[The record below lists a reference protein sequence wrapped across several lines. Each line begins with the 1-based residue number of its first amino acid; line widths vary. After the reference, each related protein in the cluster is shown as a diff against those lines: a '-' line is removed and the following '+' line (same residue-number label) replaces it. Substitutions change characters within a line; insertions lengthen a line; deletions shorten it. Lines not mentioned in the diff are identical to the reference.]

1 MKMVEQLIEH
11 RRRAHRL
18 DKFIVFALA
27 IGLIFFIL
35 WRSIFVAI
43 PPGNAAVLFRLFGG
57 GTDTSRVYREGL
69 MIKWPWDSYYVYEI
83 RTQARNYSVDA
94 LSANGLTV
102 RVDFTALFNPL
113 PRQLPILQKQFG
125 PEYVDRLVTPVSLDA
140 VRQVIAQYNPQT
152 LNTTEPAI
160 VQEQILQRLQNDPPI
175 SNLLS
180 EGVVIRALRL
190 PDTLNAA
197 INAKLT
203 EEQYEQAYDFRIDR
217 EKKEALRK
225 HIEAVGI
232 QNFYSIVASSLT
244 PSLLTWRGIEATVEV
259 SRSPNSKIVI
269 MGGGKNQLPLILGS
283 EISGLPSSPSPP
295 PGQTGAYPLPD
306 LRTLPSLFPNMDM
319 SSSGSG
325 VSKSVLGTDEK
336 PTPTE
341 EKATEPSRPDMNG
354 KKVTPPPAKASKKST
369 QVP

>member
-1 MKMVEQLIEH
+1 MKMVEQLTEH
-11 RRRAHRL
+11 RRRSHRL

-27 IGLIFFIL
+27 IGLLFFLL
-35 WRSIFVAI
+35 WRTVFVAI

-57 GTDTSRVYREGL
+57 GTDTSRIYREGL
-69 MIKWPWDSYYVYEI
+69 MVKWPWDSYYIYEI

-94 LSANGLTV
+94 LSANGLVV
-102 RVDFTALFNPL
+102 RVNFTALFNPV
-113 PRQLPILQKQFG
+113 PARLPILHKRFG
-125 PEYVDRLVTPVSLDA
+125 PEYVDRLVTPVSFDA

-152 LNTTEPAI
+152 LNTIEPSVVQDQI
-160 VQEQILQRLQNDPPI
+160 VQKLQRNPDT

-180 EGVVIRALRL
+180 EGVVIRDMHL
-190 PDTLNAA
+190 PESLNAA

-259 SRSPNSKIVI
+259 SRSPNSKVVI
-269 MGGGKNQLPLILGS
+269 IGGGKNQLPLILGS
-283 EISGLPSSPSPP
+283 EISGLPSSPEQPP
-295 PGQTGAYPLPD
+295 AETGSHPLPD
-306 LRTLPSLFPNMDM
+306 FNKLPSLFPNMDM
-319 SSSGSG
+319 SSSDSGLSPSGSG
-325 VSKSVLGTDEK
+325 TEK
-336 PTPTE
+336 AMEPE
-341 EKATEPSRPDMNG
+341 EKATKAATPETNEKKAPSPRAKG
-354 KKVTPPPAKASKKST
+354 AAKKH
-369 QVP
+369 